1 MKLAIFEMEKLK
13 KFLVIF
19 IIISSYS
26 VFSQYYTGSNI
37 PFGQNRVQ
45 YNSFFWQS
53 FEFERSKVYFSKGGR
68 EHAKFAAKTAYEFQK
83 KIEKFIDFSIEE
95 KIHLIVYNS
104 QSKFRQS
111 NIGLTN
117 EISSNIGGTSNIEG
131 QKIFLYFNGNHVDF
145 ENQIK
150 RGVAEILVNKILYG
164 TDWKQTVKNTTFIN
178 LPSWFK
184 EGLVDYLSQDW
195 NSRLDSELKDLIL
208 SEKTKRFQ
216 SLSNLESRLY
226 GHGLWRYIDIVF
238 GKNMIPNLMYMMKVS
253 KSVESGFIYV
263 LGVSSEMI
271 QQDFFDHFKIQYSND
286 VVNCMEPNEDKLNIK
301 VKKNRNIRQVR
312 MSADGSKIAFSEH
325 YLGQYK
331 VKILDLKEDKIQT
344 IIKGDYKL
352 NRIPDLSYPILDWH
366 PSGEVLAIFEEKK
379 GGITL
384 NLYNLLN
391 KKKNIK
397 YLLGLEKVLSCSY
410 NKKGSKMVLSAVKDS
425 YSDIFEY
432 TVLGNSYTQLTNDIF
447 DDLDAKYVPK
457 SNQIIFSSN
466 RPLDNTNSNLFKNNF
481 DLYKIS
487 SATKKII
494 QLTNTKDHNEI
505 QPQPTTKNN
514 YTFLSDENGI
524 YNHFQTIVDS
534 TISHIDTM
542 IHYRYVSSTHQL
554 SHFSRNSLEIDFSSK
569 TSLYSLLYRRN
580 NNYEFYLGDKKNC
593 TMFENKSSK
602 TYFKNINTKKVNSD
616 DNTASLEKEEKI
628 DIYNYRFED
637 EKKQLLKSKDF
648 NETETTKDH
657 NIKLPT
663 QKVYNLNFTI
673 GEFIMQL
680 NPTFNNQAYQR
691 YSSSGFKNAGF
702 DGFTLVQAK
711 DVFED
716 YKISGGLKGPVQ
728 LNNIGLI
735 AIYENLKNRVD
746 QRTQVSRQSFEDVFS
761 DDIIKKTV
769 VNDIKHQFSYPFS
782 EVSSLR
788 LTTNLRFDKVTT
800 LSNSP
805 TTLKTPN
812 DNFILFGGLL
822 EYVFDVTRPIS
833 LNINNGFKFKTW
845 VEGYNELLNPNTDF
859 FVLGLDLRNYQKI
872 HRNIVF
878 ASRIAASTSLG
889 SQRLLYYL
897 GGVDGYLWANF
908 DPTIL
913 PDPNTNFQFQTI
925 ASPVRGFYQNA
936 RNGNSFIAISNELR
950 VPLFSY
956 FSKKP
961 LSSDFLENFMVI
973 GFGDIGSAW
982 TGKTPYSI
990 ENSFNSSIINGH
1002 NYTIN
1007 IKSQKEPIIYSYGF
1021 GLRSRIFG
1029 YYIRLDWGYGIDDK
1043 ILMPSI
1049 KQLSLSLDF

>member
-1 MKLAIFEMEKLK
+1 MEKLK
-13 KFLVIF
+13 KFLVIL

-53 FEFERSKVYFSKGGR
+53 FEFERSKVYFSRGGR

-301 VKKNRNIRQVR
+301 VKKNRTIRQVR
-312 MSADGSKIAFSEH
+312 MSSDGSKIAFSEH

-331 VKILDLKEDKIQT
+331 VKILDIKEDKIQT

-397 YLLGLEKVLSCSY
+397 YLSGLEKVLSSSY

-447 DDLDAKYVPK
+447 DDLDPKYVPK

-514 YTFLSDENGI
+514 YNFLSDENGI

-542 IHYRYVSSTHQL
+542 IHYRYISSTHQL

-616 DNTASLEKEEKI
+616 DKTASLEKEEKI

-637 EKKQLLKSKDF
+637 EKKQLLESKDF
-648 NETETTKDH
+648 NETETIKDH

-769 VNDIKHQFSYPFS
+769 VNDIKHQFSFPFS

-878 ASRIAASTSLG
+878 ASRLAASTSLG

-1029 YYIRLDWGYGIDDK
+1029 YYVRLDWGYGIDDK

>member
-1 MKLAIFEMEKLK
+1 M
-13 KFLVIF
+13 
-19 IIISSYS
+19 SS
-26 VFSQYYTGSNI
+26 
-37 PFGQNRVQ
+37 
-45 YNSFFWQS
+45 
-53 FEFERSKVYFSKGGR
+53 
-68 EHAKFAAKTAYEFQK
+68 
-83 KIEKFIDFSIEE
+83 
-95 KIHLIVYNS
+95 
-104 QSKFRQS
+104 
-111 NIGLTN
+111 
-117 EISSNIGGTSNIEG
+117 
-131 QKIFLYFNGNHVDF
+131 
-145 ENQIK
+145 
-150 RGVAEILVNKILYG
+150 
-164 TDWKQTVKNTTFIN
+164 
-178 LPSWFK
+178 
-184 EGLVDYLSQDW
+184 
-195 NSRLDSELKDLIL
+195 
-208 SEKTKRFQ
+208 
-216 SLSNLESRLY
+216 
-226 GHGLWRYIDIVF
+226 
-238 GKNMIPNLMYMMKVS
+238 
-253 KSVESGFIYV
+253 
-263 LGVSSEMI
+263 
-271 QQDFFDHFKIQYSND
+271 
-286 VVNCMEPNEDKLNIK
+286 
-301 VKKNRNIRQVR
+301 
-312 MSADGSKIAFSEH
+312 
-325 YLGQYK
+325 
-331 VKILDLKEDKIQT
+331 
-344 IIKGDYKL
+344 
-352 NRIPDLSYPILDWH
+352 
-366 PSGEVLAIFEEKK
+366 
-379 GGITL
+379 
-384 NLYNLLN
+384 
-391 KKKNIK
+391 
-397 YLLGLEKVLSCSY
+397 SY

-432 TVLGNSYTQLTNDIF
+432 TVLGNSYTQLTDDIF

-466 RPLDNTNSNLFKNNF
+466 RPLDNVNSNLFKNNF

-514 YTFLSDENGI
+514 YNFLSDENGI

-542 IHYRYVSSTHQL
+542 IHYRYISSTHQL

-637 EKKQLLKSKDF
+637 EKKQLLESKDF
-648 NETETTKDH
+648 NETETIKDH

-769 VNDIKHQFSYPFS
+769 VNDIKHQFSFPFS

-1029 YYIRLDWGYGIDDK
+1029 YYVRLDWGYGIDDK

>member
-301 VKKNRNIRQVR
+301 VKKNRTIRQVR
-312 MSADGSKIAFSEH
+312 MSSDGSKIAFSEH

-331 VKILDLKEDKIQT
+331 VKILDTKEDKIQT

-761 DDIIKKTV
+761 DDIIKKTF

-1029 YYIRLDWGYGIDDK
+1029 YYVRLDWGYGIDDK

>member
-301 VKKNRNIRQVR
+301 VKKNRTIRQVR
-312 MSADGSKIAFSEH
+312 MSSDGSKIAFSEH

-331 VKILDLKEDKIQT
+331 VKILDTKEDKIQT

-514 YTFLSDENGI
+514 YNFLSDENGI

-534 TISHIDTM
+534 TISHIDTI
-542 IHYRYVSSTHQL
+542 IHYRYISSTHQL

-569 TSLYSLLYRRN
+569 TSLYSLFYRRN

-769 VNDIKHQFSYPFS
+769 VNDIKHQFSFPFS

-845 VEGYNELLNPNTDF
+845 VEAYNELLNPNTDF

-1029 YYIRLDWGYGIDDK
+1029 YYVRLDWGYGIDDK

>member
-1 MKLAIFEMEKLK
+1 
-13 KFLVIF
+13 
-19 IIISSYS
+19 
-26 VFSQYYTGSNI
+26 
-37 PFGQNRVQ
+37 
-45 YNSFFWQS
+45 
-53 FEFERSKVYFSKGGR
+53 
-68 EHAKFAAKTAYEFQK
+68 
-83 KIEKFIDFSIEE
+83 
-95 KIHLIVYNS
+95 
-104 QSKFRQS
+104 
-111 NIGLTN
+111 
-117 EISSNIGGTSNIEG
+117 
-131 QKIFLYFNGNHVDF
+131 
-145 ENQIK
+145 
-150 RGVAEILVNKILYG
+150 
-164 TDWKQTVKNTTFIN
+164 
-178 LPSWFK
+178 
-184 EGLVDYLSQDW
+184 
-195 NSRLDSELKDLIL
+195 
-208 SEKTKRFQ
+208 
-216 SLSNLESRLY
+216 
-226 GHGLWRYIDIVF
+226 
-238 GKNMIPNLMYMMKVS
+238 
-253 KSVESGFIYV
+253 
-263 LGVSSEMI
+263 
-271 QQDFFDHFKIQYSND
+271 
-286 VVNCMEPNEDKLNIK
+286 
-301 VKKNRNIRQVR
+301 
-312 MSADGSKIAFSEH
+312 
-325 YLGQYK
+325 
-331 VKILDLKEDKIQT
+331 
-344 IIKGDYKL
+344 
-352 NRIPDLSYPILDWH
+352 
-366 PSGEVLAIFEEKK
+366 
-379 GGITL
+379 
-384 NLYNLLN
+384 
-391 KKKNIK
+391 
-397 YLLGLEKVLSCSY
+397 
-410 NKKGSKMVLSAVKDS
+410 MVLSAVKDS

-432 TVLGNSYTQLTNDIF
+432 TVLGSYTQLTNDIF

-457 SNQIIFSSN
+457 SNQIIFTSN
-466 RPLDNTNSNLFKNNF
+466 RPLNNTNSNLFKNNF

-487 SATKKII
+487 SVTKKII
-494 QLTNTKDHNEI
+494 QLTNTKDYNEK

-514 YTFLSDENGI
+514 YNFLSDENGI

-542 IHYRYVSSTHQL
+542 IHYRYISSTHQL

-580 NNYEFYLGDKKNC
+580 NNYEFYLGDRKNC

-602 TYFKNINTKKVNSD
+602 TYFKSINTKNMNSD

-637 EKKQLLKSKDF
+637 EKKQLLESKNF
-648 NETETTKDH
+648 NETETIKDH

-663 QKVYNLNFTI
+663 QKVYNINFTI

-761 DDIIKKTV
+761 DDIIKKTI
-769 VNDIKHQFSYPFS
+769 VNDIKHQFSFPFS

-805 TTLKTPN
+805 ITLKTPN

-878 ASRIAASTSLG
+878 ASRIAVSTSLG

-913 PDPNTNFQFQTI
+913 PDPNINFQFQTI
-925 ASPVRGFYQNA
+925 ASPIRGFYQNA

-1029 YYIRLDWGYGIDDK
+1029 YYVRLDWGYGIDDK

>member
-1 MKLAIFEMEKLK
+1 LR
-13 KFLVIF
+13 KFLFIS
-19 IIISSYS
+19 IIISNYS
-26 VFSQYYTGSNI
+26 VFSQYYSGSNI

-68 EHAKFAAKTAYEFQK
+68 EHAKFAAKTAYEYQK
-83 KIEKFIDFSIEE
+83 KLEEFIDFSVEE
-95 KIHLIVYNS
+95 KIHLIIYNS

-111 NIGLTN
+111 NIGLNN

-145 ENQIK
+145 KNQIK

-184 EGLVDYLSQDW
+184 EGLIDYFSQDW
-195 NSRLDSELKDLIL
+195 NSTLDSELKDLIL
-208 SEKTKRFQ
+208 SGKSKNFQ
-216 SLSNLESRLY
+216 SLNDLESRLY

-271 QQDFFDHFKIQYSND
+271 QKDFSDHFKIQYSND
-286 VVNCMEPNEDKLNIK
+286 VVNCIEPNENKLDIK
-301 VKKNRNIRQVR
+301 AKKNRIIRQIR
-312 MSADGSKIAFSEH
+312 INSNGSKIAFSEH

-331 VKILDLKEDKIQT
+331 VKIFDVKANKIQT

-366 PSGEVLAIFEEKK
+366 PSDKVLAIFEEKK
-379 GGITL
+379 GGVTL
-384 NLYNLLN
+384 NLYDVLN
-391 KKKNIK
+391 KKNNIK
-397 YLLGLEKVLSCSY
+397 YLLGLEKILSSSY
-410 NKKGSKMVLSAVKDS
+410 NKKGTKMVLSAVKDS

-432 TVLGNSYTQLTNDIF
+432 TILGNSYIHLTNDIF

-466 RPLDNTNSNLFKNNF
+466 RPFNDINPNLFKKNS
-481 DLYKIS
+481 DLFKIS
-487 SATKKII
+487 SVNKKIT
-494 QLTNTKDHNEI
+494 QLTNTEHCNEI
-505 QPQPTTKNN
+505 QPQPITKNN
-514 YTFLSDENGI
+514 YNFLSDENGTF
-524 YNHFQTIVDS
+524 NHFQTIIDS
-534 TISHIDTM
+534 TISHIDTV
-542 IHYRYVSSTHQL
+542 IHYRYISSTNQL
-554 SHFSRNSLEIDFSSK
+554 SNFSRNSLEIDFSSK
-569 TSLYSLLYRRN
+569 TSLYSLLYRKN
-580 NNYEFYLGDKKNC
+580 NHYEFYLGNKKNC
-593 TMFENKSSK
+593 TMFENKSSN
-602 TYFKNINTKKVNSD
+602 TYFKSIHIKRVNSN
-616 DNTASLEKEEKI
+616 DNTAVFNKKEEV
-628 DIYNYRFED
+628 DIYNYIFED
-637 EKKQLLKSKDF
+637 EKKQLLETQDFKVSEIVKDR
-648 NETETTKDH
+648 D
-657 NIKLPT
+657 IKLPS
-663 QKVYNLNFTI
+663 QKIYNLNFTV

-702 DGFTLVQAK
+702 DGFTLIQAK

-716 YKISGGLKGPVQ
+716 YKISGGLKGPIQ

-735 AIYENLKNRVD
+735 AIYENLKNRID
-746 QRTQVSRQSFEDVFS
+746 QRTQVSRQSFEDIFS
-761 DDIIKKTV
+761 DEIIKKTV
-769 VNDIKHQFSYPFS
+769 VNDLKHQFSFPFN

-788 LTTNLRFDKVTT
+788 LTTNLRYDKVTT

-805 TTLKTPN
+805 ITLKTPN

-822 EYVFDVTRPIS
+822 EYVFDITRPIS

-859 FVLGLDLRNYQKI
+859 FVLGFDLRNYQKI

-913 PDPNTNFQFQTI
+913 PNPNMNFQFQTI
-925 ASPVRGFYQNA
+925 ASPLRGFYQNA
-936 RNGNSFIAISNELR
+936 RNGNSFIAISNEIR
-950 VPLFSY
+950 IPLFSY

-961 LSSDFLENFMVI
+961 LSSDFLENFMII

-1029 YYIRLDWGYGIDDK
+1029 YYVRLDWGYGIDDK
-1043 ILMPSI
+1043 ILMPST

>member
-1 MKLAIFEMEKLK
+1 MKLAIFELEKLR
-13 KFLVIF
+13 KFLVILL
-19 IIISSYS
+19 IISSYS

-68 EHAKFAAKTAYEFQK
+68 EHAKFAAKTAYEYQK
-83 KIEKFIDFSIEE
+83 ELEKFIDFSIEE
-95 KIHLIVYNS
+95 KIHLIIYNS

-111 NIGLTN
+111 NIGLNN

-145 ENQIK
+145 KNQIK

-184 EGLVDYLSQDW
+184 EGLVNYLSQDW
-195 NSRLDSELKDLIL
+195 NTKLDSKLKDLIL
-208 SEKTKRFQ
+208 SGKTKSFQ
-216 SLSNLESRLY
+216 SLTKLESRLY

-271 QQDFFDHFKIQYSND
+271 QQDFLDHFRIQYSND
-286 VVNCMEPNEDKLNIK
+286 VVNCITPNENKLNIK
-301 VKKNRNIRQVR
+301 TKKDRTVRQIRIN
-312 MSADGSKIAFSEH
+312 SDGSKIAFSEH

-331 VKILDLKEDKIQT
+331 VKVFDVKKNKIET

-366 PSGEVLAIFEEKK
+366 PNGKVLAIFEERK

-384 NLYNLLN
+384 NLYDILN
-391 KKKNIK
+391 KNKNIK
-397 YLLGLEKVLSCSY
+397 YLLGLEKILSASY
-410 NKKGSKMVLSAVKDS
+410 NKKGAKLVLSAVKDS
-425 YSDIFEY
+425 YSDLFEY
-432 TVLGNSYTQLTNDIF
+432 TVLGNNHKQLTNDIY
-447 DDLDAKYVPK
+447 DDLDAKYVPN
-457 SNQIIFSSN
+457 SDQIIFSSN
-466 RPLDNTNSNLFKNNF
+466 RPYSNNKSNLFRNNF
-481 DLYKIS
+481 DLFKIS
-487 SATKKII
+487 TVNQKITR
-494 QLTNTKDHNEI
+494 LTNTDNFNEI
-505 QPQPTTKNN
+505 QPQPTTKYDYN
-514 YTFLSDENGI
+514 FLCDENGI
-524 YNHFQTIVDS
+524 YNHYQTILDS

-542 IHYRYVSSTHQL
+542 IHYRYISSTHQL

-569 TSLYSLLYRRN
+569 TSKYSLLYFKN
-580 NNYEFYLGDKKNC
+580 NNYQFYLGDKKNY
-593 TMFENKSSK
+593 TMFENKSSS
-602 TYFKNINTKKVNSD
+602 TYFKTINTKNLSSNDKVKSVNDEEKVN
-616 DNTASLEKEEKI
+616 
-628 DIYNYRFED
+628 IYNYRFED
-637 EKKQLLKSKDF
+637 EKKQLLESKDF
-648 NETETTKDH
+648 KKTESVRNNK
-657 NIKLPT
+657 IKLPT
-663 QKVYNLNFTI
+663 QKVYNINFTI

-728 LNNIGLI
+728 INNIGLI
-735 AIYENLKNRVD
+735 AIYENLKNRID

-761 DDIIKKTV
+761 DEIIKKTV
-769 VNDIKHQFSYPFS
+769 VNDIKHQFSYPFN

-788 LTTNLRFDKVTT
+788 LTTNVRFDKVTT

-822 EYVFDVTRPIS
+822 EYVFDITRPIS
-833 LNINNGFKFKTW
+833 LNVNNGLKFKTW

-859 FVLGLDLRNYQKI
+859 FVLGLDFRNYQKI

-913 PDPNTNFQFQTI
+913 PDPNLNFQFQTI

-936 RNGNSFIAISNELR
+936 RNGNSFIAISNEIR
-950 VPLFSY
+950 IPLFSY

-1029 YYIRLDWGYGIDDK
+1029 YYLRLDWGYGIDDK
-1043 ILMPSI
+1043 VLMPSI

>member
-13 KFLVIF
+13 KFLVIL

-83 KIEKFIDFSIEE
+83 KIEKFIDFTIEE

-150 RGVAEILVNKILYG
+150 RGIAEILVNKILYG

-184 EGLVDYLSQDW
+184 EGLIDYLAHDW
-195 NSRLDSELKDLIL
+195 NSRLDSELKDLVL

-216 SLSNLESRLY
+216 SLSNLETRLY

-286 VVNCMEPNEDKLNIK
+286 VVNCIAPNEDKLNLKI
-301 VKKNRNIRQVR
+301 KKNRTIRQLKIN
-312 MSADGSKIAFSEH
+312 SDGTKIAFTEH

-331 VKILDLKEDKIQT
+331 VKIFNVKENKIQT

-352 NRIPDLSYPILDWH
+352 NRIPDLTYPVLDWH
-366 PSGEVLAIFEEKK
+366 PSGRVLAIFEEKK

-384 NLYNLLN
+384 DLYDVLN
-391 KKKNIK
+391 KKKNVK
-397 YLLGLEKVLSCSY
+397 YLLGLEKVLNSSY
-410 NKKGSKMVLSAVKDS
+410 NKEGTKMVLSAVKDS
-425 YSDIFEY
+425 YSDLFEY
-432 TVLGNSYTQLTNDIF
+432 SVLGNNYTQLTNDIY
-447 DDLDAKYVPK
+447 DDLDAKYIPK

-466 RPLDNTNSNLFKNNF
+466 RPLDKKKFNLFKNNF

-487 SATKKII
+487 SVSKKII
-494 QLTNTKDHNEI
+494 QLTNTKEHNEI
-505 QPQPTTKNN
+505 QPQPITKNN
-514 YTFLSDENGI
+514 YHFLSDENGI
-524 YNHFQTIVDS
+524 YNHFQTILDS
-534 TISHIDTM
+534 TISHIDTI
-542 IHYRYVSSTHQL
+542 IHYRYISSTHQL
-554 SHFSRNSLEIDFSSK
+554 SHFNRNSLEIDFSSK
-569 TSLYSLLYRRN
+569 YSLYSLLFRRN

-593 TMFENKSSK
+593 TMFESKSSK
-602 TYFKNINTKKVNSD
+602 TYYKSITTKSEKADENITSFKNK
-616 DNTASLEKEEKI
+616 EKI
-628 DIYNYRFED
+628 NIYNYRFE
-637 EKKQLLKSKDF
+637 EEKQLLESKGVKEF
-648 NETETTKDH
+648 ETIKNH
-657 NIKLPT
+657 NIELPS
-663 QKVYNLNFTI
+663 QKIYNVNFTI

-691 YSSSGFKNAGF
+691 YSSTGFKNAGF

-716 YKISGGLKGPVQ
+716 YKISGGLKGPIQ

-735 AIYENLKNRVD
+735 AIYENLKNRID
-746 QRTQVSRQSFEDVFS
+746 KRTQISRQSFEDLFS

-769 VNDIKHQFSYPFS
+769 VSDLKHQFSFPFS

-805 TTLKTPN
+805 TTLKIPN

-908 DPTIL
+908 DPTII

-990 ENSFNSSIINGH
+990 ENSFNSSIVNGH

-1029 YYIRLDWGYGIDDK
+1029 YYVRLDWGYGIDDK